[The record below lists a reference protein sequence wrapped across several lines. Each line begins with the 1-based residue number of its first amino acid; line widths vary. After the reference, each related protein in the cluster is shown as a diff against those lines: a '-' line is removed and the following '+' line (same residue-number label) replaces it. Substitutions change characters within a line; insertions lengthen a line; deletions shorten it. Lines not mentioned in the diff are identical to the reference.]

1 MQTTRVIAF
10 DIDDV
15 LAANA
20 EGFAAFSN
28 AQWGT
33 SMTAADFSEDW
44 MSMWGVS
51 AEEMQER
58 SRIFHASDTVA
69 RYDAYQEALPILTTL
84 SAKHDLR
91 VVTSRQQ
98 SIREHTSN
106 WIDRHFPGVF
116 TDIHYSG
123 IFDGGS
129 ANAHKVTKVDM
140 LRTISAEY
148 LVDDQLKHCIAAAE
162 AGISAVLF
170 GDYPWNQAET
180 LPNGI
185 VRCVNWKEVEEYFN
199 EQS

>member
-1 MQTTRVIAF
+1 MQTPRVIAF

-44 MSMWGVS
+44 MSMWGVPE
-51 AEEMQER
+51 EEMRER
-58 SRIFHASDTVA
+58 SRIFHASDAVA
-69 RYDAYQEALPILTTL
+69 HYEPYLEALPVLTKL
-84 SAKHDLR
+84 QSSSDLR
-91 VVTSRQQ
+91 VVTSRQRA
-98 SIREHTSN
+98 IRDHTDT
-106 WIDRHFPGVF
+106 WIKQYFPGVF
-116 TDIHYSG
+116 TDVHYSG
-123 IFDGGS
+123 IFDSNNASAHKLTKADVLREIS
-129 ANAHKVTKVDM
+129 AN
-140 LRTISAEY
+140 Y

-162 AGISAVLF
+162 MGIPAVLF
-170 GDYPWNQAET
+170 GSYPWNQTET

-199 EQS
+199 EQG